1 MDKARKIEVLKM
13 ISEDAKNDARYY
25 EGRPFSGRE
34 VAEYFGK
41 MGAMVA
47 TLARLIGHI
56 VIDNDL
62 H

>member
-13 ISEDAKNDARYY
+13 IAEDAKNDAIYY
-25 EGRPFSGRE
+25 EGRPFNGRE

-47 TLARLIGHI
+47 TLANIIRHI
-56 VIDNDL
+56 VNDNDL
-62 H
+62 D